1 MQDPHRKS
9 INKRRPWYQRAMEV
23 ASIWKP
29 IPTPSKPMTEVAA
42 TISNNN
48 LWKPIS
54 SLSTTTTSKSEFHDN
69 NSANRPKLRKSSS
82 LRVAAS
88 FTRVCLCAPISSYN
102 EVSLFRQVDIIPPRR
117 SNSYPRAAK
126 SNLEVVPQVKFPNHH
141 MSRSSSVNS
150 SRLPPINNSVHEV
163 RKVFRGKSLTD
174 DVLMRRFVVEESM
187 MHSKK
192 RNQMEVIR
200 RRSCLRR
207 KKLGPSP
214 LSKMV
219 IAEDHYDDDDEEA
232 F

>member
-23 ASIWKP
+23 ANIWKP
-29 IPTPSKPMTEVAA
+29 MPAPSKPMTVAA
-42 TISNNN
+42 TAISNNN
-48 LWKPIS
+48 LWKSIS
-54 SLSTTTTSKSEFHDN
+54 SLSTTTTSKSEMPN
-69 NSANRPKLRKSSS
+69 NSSSRPKLRKCSS
-82 LRVAAS
+82 LRVATS

-150 SRLPPINNSVHEV
+150 SRLPPSNNSVHEV

-219 IAEDHYDDDDEEA
+219 IAEDHYDDEEEA